1 MEFVDVPRERCTDS
15 ADLDKVVAF
24 QRTCYELHLNEG
36 SSFPKARDYCMKRK
50 GDVWH
55 HVDGNTF
62 DIVSGE
68 LERQKST
75 MKVRERNNF
84 HILPTGFPMI

>member
-1 MEFVDVPRERCTDS
+1 
-15 ADLDKVVAF
+15 
-24 QRTCYELHLNEG
+24 
-36 SSFPKARDYCMKRK
+36 MKRK

-84 HILPTGFPMI
+84 HILPTGFPMIWKWLLEESFFFKICVS